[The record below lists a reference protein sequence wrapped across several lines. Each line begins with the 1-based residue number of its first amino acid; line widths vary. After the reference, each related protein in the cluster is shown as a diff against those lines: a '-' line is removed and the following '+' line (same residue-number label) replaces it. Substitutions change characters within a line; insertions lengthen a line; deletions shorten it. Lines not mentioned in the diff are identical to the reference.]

1 MSLFGKKS
9 GREARSQDSDGV
21 EEFELDGEQELD
33 EGRVQELPIL
43 PLRGV
48 VVYPMMWLP
57 LTVGQARSV
66 RLIDEALENR
76 ILDARR
82 TFASGLP
89 SELHSTIEFFAPHA
103 GYAATG
109 SEGEQVREFGNFL
122 VSSKG
127 ILDPD
132 RCRISFQTTL
142 IIASNDTDPFLN
154 HVLSDNLWKSHHP
167 VWKLQLLGPCPRIG
181 AKNGNCG
188 IIRMFRPIW
197 CSRSR

>member
-66 RLIDEALENR
+66 RLIDEALAEYR
-76 ILDARR
+76 LR
-82 TFASGLP
+82 
-89 SELHSTIEFFAPHA
+89 
-103 GYAATG
+103 
-109 SEGEQVREFGNFL
+109 FG
-122 VSSKG
+122 
-127 ILDPD
+127 
-132 RCRISFQTTL
+132 
-142 IIASNDTDPFLN
+142 
-154 HVLSDNLWKSHHP
+154 
-167 VWKLQLLGPCPRIG
+167 
-181 AKNGNCG
+181 
-188 IIRMFRPIW
+188 
-197 CSRSR
+197 